1 MEDDMSVLA
10 TDKRQLTLIY
20 NSETSLGKQ
29 TVGYV
34 ESSGDKIQMVDISKT
49 SLGDTVWVSL
59 AEGLNKPF
67 GELLATDH
75 PDAPEIDG
83 GNFSTDDWL
92 KLIKKNPVLLQ
103 QPIAVNGDNY
113 MQVDTPSEIL
123 KFFDVDSAGLSK
135 KPLGQQ
141 PNTDA
146 NDEEPFV

>member
-1 MEDDMSVLA
+1 MADDMSVLA

-59 AEGLNKPF
+59 AEGLNKPL
-67 GELLATDH
+67 GKLLATDH
-75 PDAPEIDG
+75 PDAPEIEG
-83 GNFSTDDWL
+83 ANFSTDDWL

-103 QPIAVNGDNY
+103 QPIAVNGDDY
-113 MQVDTPSEIL
+113 LQVDTPSRIL
-123 KFFDVDSAGLSK
+123 KFFDVDSSGLDK
-135 KPLGQQ
+135 KPLGEE
-141 PNTDA
+141 PSTDA